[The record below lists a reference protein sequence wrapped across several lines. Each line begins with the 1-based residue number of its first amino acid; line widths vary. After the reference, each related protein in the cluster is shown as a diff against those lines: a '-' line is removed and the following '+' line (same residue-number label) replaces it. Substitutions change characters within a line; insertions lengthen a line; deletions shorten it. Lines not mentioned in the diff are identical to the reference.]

1 MLRRACGRDVATVRA
16 SVVAA
21 RRDGGEAV
29 SESLYQV
36 IRRGALA
43 VAMTLDY
50 AGRFPRRKM
59 FRLYWRVAAK
69 L

>member
-1 MLRRACGRDVATVRA
+1 MSDERD
-16 SVVAA
+16 
-21 RRDGGEAV
+21 
-29 SESLYQV
+29 SLYQF